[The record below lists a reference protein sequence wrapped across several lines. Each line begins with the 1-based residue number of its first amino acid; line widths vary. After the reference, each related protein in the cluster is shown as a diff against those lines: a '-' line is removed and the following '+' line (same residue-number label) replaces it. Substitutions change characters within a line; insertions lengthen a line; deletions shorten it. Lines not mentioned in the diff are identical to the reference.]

1 VDQRKSCS
9 KPACPNQY
17 GQQPN
22 PYGNQYGN
30 QNGYSNQNVLQKLLG
45 TNYQQP
51 NYGTSQNTGYGN
63 NAYGSTNTGFGS
75 TNTGFGSANTGFG
88 SANTGYGSTNTGY
101 GSTNTGYG
109 ATNTGYGATNSFT
122 PYGGGNFYQQAQED
136 PWAAVLRGFTG

>member
-1 VDQRKSCS
+1 METINIDCRGSVDQRKSCS

-22 PYGNQYGN
+22 PYGNQYGTS
-30 QNGYSNQNVLQKLLG
+30 GYSNQNVLQKLLG

-51 NYGTSQNTGYGN
+51 NYGTSQNTGYG
-63 NAYGSTNTGFGS
+63 
-75 TNTGFGSANTGFG
+75 
-88 SANTGYGSTNTGY
+88 
-101 GSTNTGYG
+101 STNTGYG
-109 ATNTGYGATNSFT
+109 ATNTGYGATNNFT

>member
-22 PYGNQYGN
+22 PYGNQYGTS
-30 QNGYSNQNVLQKLLG
+30 GYSNQNVLQKLLG

-63 NAYGSTNTGFGS
+63 NAYGSTNTGY
-75 TNTGFGSANTGFG
+75 GSANTGFG
-88 SANTGYGSTNTGY
+88 STNTGFGSTNTGY

-109 ATNTGYGATNSFT
+109 ATNNFT

>member
-1 VDQRKSCS
+1 METINIDCRGSVDQRKSCS

-22 PYGNQYGN
+22 PYGNQYGTS
-30 QNGYSNQNVLQKLLG
+30 GYSNQNVLQKLLG

-51 NYGTSQNTGYGN
+51 SYGTSQNTGYGN
-63 NAYGSTNTGFGS
+63 NA
-75 TNTGFGSANTGFG
+75 
-88 SANTGYGSTNTGY
+88 YGSTNTGY

-109 ATNTGYGATNSFT
+109 ATNTGFGATNTAYGNTGMNSFT